1 MSLLIVLCFA
11 AVGGGSSSDSAEES
25 KNKPCANVS
34 AIHHNDEQPDWCL
47 DLINDCFP
55 GGRLAL
61 EFELSFDYPSED
73 FGRIFGYSVWSASK
87 CQSHP

>member
-1 MSLLIVLCFA
+1 MSLLIILCFA
-11 AVGGGSSSDSAEES
+11 AGGSVVPILLKRA
-25 KNKPCANVS
+25 KKRPCASVR
-34 AIHHNDEQPDWCL
+34 AIHHNDERPDWCL

-73 FGRIFGYSVWSASK
+73 FGPKDSTWGAFFVEQK
-87 CQSHP
+87 

>member
-1 MSLLIVLCFA
+1 MFIALGA
-11 AVGGGSSSDSAEES
+11 GGVYDAGILFTNAKKNSAL
-25 KNKPCANVS
+25 AG
-34 AIHHNDEQPDWCL
+34 AIHHNDERPDWCL

-55 GGRLAL
+55 GGRLAM
-61 EFELSFDYPSED
+61 EFELSFDYPIED

>member
-1 MSLLIVLCFA
+1 MSLLIILCFA
-11 AVGGGSSSDSAEES
+11 AGGSVVPILLKRA
-25 KNKPCANVS
+25 KIRPCASVR
-34 AIHHNDEQPDWCL
+34 AIHHNDERPDWCL

-55 GGRLAL
+55 GGSLAL

-73 FGRIFGYSVWSASK
+73 FGRIFEYSVWSASK